1 MPRSVF
7 NKTQAW
13 LNAAAIG
20 LLTTAASIDTVRAS
34 DNGLSLADLAGSY
47 AGKAVGFLTICFTSD
62 VTSPSPA
69 ACKDES
75 SVPVQFNHTELIQG
89 RQSADGK
96 FCATVTVI
104 NSPAAGSRRPALVAD
119 QIAAGSVTSYDPT
132 TGKGTSSIEIY
143 AAADGVSCKGAT
155 VAKPRSAQPVAHLI
169 TDFTAGEAPAL
180 HTDDVY
186 RSFTSVDGSFG
197 GAVLGN
203 TLYIQHE

>member
-13 LNAAAIG
+13 LHAAAIG
-20 LLTTAASIDTVRAS
+20 LLTTSASIDTVRAG

-47 AGKAVGFLTICFTSD
+47 AGKAVGFLTICLTSNL
-62 VTSPSPA
+62 TGPA
-69 ACKDES
+69 PCTDSS

-89 RQSADGK
+89 SQTADGK
-96 FCATVTVI
+96 FCATVTAI
-104 NSPAAGSRRPALVAD
+104 NSPAAGSKLPASVENL
-119 QIAAGSVTSYDPT
+119 IAAGSITSYDPR
-132 TGKGTSSIEIY
+132 TGTGTSNIPIY
-143 AAADGVSCKGAT
+143 AAADDVNCKGAT
-155 VAKPRSAQPVAHLI
+155 VVKPRSAQPVAHL
-169 TDFTAGEAPAL
+169 TTAFTAGAAPAL

-186 RSFTSVDGSFG
+186 ISFTSVDGSYG